1 MTNRSHEAKVRK
13 PDVEAT
19 ELELI
24 RLRHQVITMRQTII
38 HSLNSLEEQINVMLP
53 QSAPATPVKYDLE
66 TLRAAAYGSKVKKP
80 DKKGKTRK
88 KGKAPNK

>member
-13 PDVEAT
+13 PDVAAT

-24 RLRHQVITMRQTII
+24 SLRHQVINMRETII
-38 HSLNSLEEQINVMLP
+38 SALNNLEAQINVLLP
-53 QSAPATPVKYDLE
+53 KVTPATPVKYDLE
-66 TLRAAAYGSKVKKP
+66 TIRSWAGLGKTKKR

-88 KGKAPNK
+88 KGKALNK